1 MAAKLPAAAI
11 DWREDMKK
19 KTVYS
24 YWFLVPMLVIYITL
38 FIIQIV
44 ISFFFSLTNWTFEGW
59 SFCGIENFIT
69 FFTEPSL
76 YSSIGNTFI
85 YAFLTSGLKVVLAF
99 LIALFL
105 TSAIK
110 TKTFLRSVVF
120 FPNLVSMVAVG
131 LTFKAILNPTKGI
144 LNQCL
149 TSLGMEAHDWLG
161 DVSTSLF
168 AVIGVDVW
176 KGLSIAVVIFIAG
189 IKSID
194 TTYTEAAK
202 IDGANGWQLLKHIT
216 LPLCRPAVNSVILLS
231 LIGGLKSFDLIW
243 SMTGGGPGYATD
255 VIASVIYKQY
265 AAGYYGLS
273 TAGNVLMYIM
283 IAIIAFPLQK
293 FLLKAEEG

>member
-1 MAAKLPAAAI
+1 
-11 DWREDMKK
+11 MKK
-19 KTVYS
+19 KSVYS
-24 YWFLVPMLVIYITL
+24 YWFLVPMLVIYVVL
-38 FIIQIV
+38 FIIPIA
-44 ISFFFSLTNWTFEGW
+44 ISFFFSLTNWTFDEW
-59 SFCGIENFIT
+59 SFCGIENFKT

-85 YAFLTSGLKVVLAF
+85 YAFLTSGLKVVLSF

-105 TSAIK
+105 TSGIK

-120 FPNLVSMVAVG
+120 FPNLVSMIAVG

-144 LNQCL
+144 LNQF
-149 TSLGMEAHDWLG
+149 LGVLGIDGRDWLG
-161 DVSTSLF
+161 DVSTALYS
-168 AVIGVDVW
+168 VIGVDVW
-176 KGLSIAVVIFIAG
+176 KGLSIATVIFIAG

-194 TTYTEAAK
+194 TTYIEAAK
-202 IDGANGWQLLKHIT
+202 IDGANGWQLLKSIIF
-216 LPLCRPAVNSVILLS
+216 PLCRPAMNSVILLS

-243 SMTGGGPGYATD
+243 AMTGGGPGYATD

-273 TAGNVLMYIM
+273 TAGNVLMYAM
-283 IAIIAFPLQK
+283 IAVIAFPLQK

>member
-1 MAAKLPAAAI
+1 
-11 DWREDMKK
+11 MKK

-38 FIIQIV
+38 FIIPIV

-176 KGLSIAVVIFIAG
+176 KGLSIAVVIFIRSEERRVG
-189 IKSID
+189 KS
-194 TTYTEAAK
+194 
-202 IDGANGWQLLKHIT
+202 
-216 LPLCRPAVNSVILLS
+216 
-231 LIGGLKSFDLIW
+231 
-243 SMTGGGPGYATD
+243 
-255 VIASVIYKQY
+255 
-265 AAGYYGLS
+265 
-273 TAGNVLMYIM
+273 VL
-283 IAIIAFPLQK
+283 QRV
-293 FLLKAEEG
+293 

>member
-1 MAAKLPAAAI
+1 
-11 DWREDMKK
+11 MKK
-19 KTVYS
+19 KSVYS
-24 YWFLVPMLVIYITL
+24 YWFLVPMLVIYVVL
-38 FIIQIV
+38 FIIPIA
-44 ISFFFSLTNWTFEGW
+44 ISFFFSLTNWTFDGW
-59 SFCGIENFIT
+59 SFCGIENFKT

-85 YAFLTSGLKVVLAF
+85 YAFLTSGLKVVLSF

-105 TSAIK
+105 TSGIK

-120 FPNLVSMVAVG
+120 FPNLVSMIAVG

-144 LNQCL
+144 LNQF
-149 TSLGMEAHDWLG
+149 LGVLGIDGRDWLG
-161 DVSTSLF
+161 DVSTALYS
-168 AVIGVDVW
+168 VIGVDVW
-176 KGLSIAVVIFIAG
+176 KGLSIATVIFIAG

-194 TTYTEAAK
+194 TTYIEAAK
-202 IDGANGWQLLKHIT
+202 IDGANGWQLLKSIIF
-216 LPLCRPAVNSVILLS
+216 PLCRPAMNSVILLS

-243 SMTGGGPGYATD
+243 AMTGGGPGYATD

-273 TAGNVLMYIM
+273 TAGNVLMYAM
-283 IAIIAFPLQK
+283 IAVIAFPLQK